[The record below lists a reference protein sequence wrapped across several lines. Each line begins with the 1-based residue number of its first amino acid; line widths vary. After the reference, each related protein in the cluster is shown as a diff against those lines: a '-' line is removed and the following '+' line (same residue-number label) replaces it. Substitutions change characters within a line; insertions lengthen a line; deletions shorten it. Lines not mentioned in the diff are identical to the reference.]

1 VYRYPPDLPDAEQL
15 FIENA
20 RLDANRELEGKEV
33 RSYDDYDAALHSW
46 FWSVVSAAAR
56 AIGRAGTSLQWGAN
70 RRRELLLDFGLK
82 ASQAV
87 DIAGR
92 DGHRFKRL
100 CESQEW
106 RALDER
112 LLSPTAYKE
121 LIAMAEQRVL
131 QPVQR
136 KAHGRPPEIS
146 DELKERALRIKGGKE
161 RAKIIYQTR
170 YPTVQQVKNVP
181 AILRHFSRKR
191 QPKAE

>member
-1 VYRYPPDLPDAEQL
+1 MYRYPPDLPDAEQL

-56 AIGRAGTSLQWGAN
+56 AIGSAGTSLQWGAN

-131 QPVQR
+131 HSR
-136 KAHGRPPEIS
+136 RLLLDRS
-146 DELKERALRIKGGKE
+146 
-161 RAKIIYQTR
+161 
-170 YPTVQQVKNVP
+170 P
-181 AILRHFSRKR
+181 ARS
-191 QPKAE
+191 P